1 MIFPKSKKIYEKRK
15 NSLLMNE
22 NGKWKIENYLKCGNV
37 EKLLFFLRFFG
48 VFDNLFLV
56 FLQ

>member
-22 NGKWKIENYLKCGNV
+22 NGEWKIENYLKCGNV
-37 EKLLFFLRFFG
+37 EKLLFFLRFLG
-48 VFDNLFLV
+48 FLIIY
-56 FLQ
+56 F